1 MEVTTAVRDDA
12 VTAARGEPAGPTRL
26 LRRHRGLPG
35 GRAVVGALLVAA
47 SAVGVFAAYL
57 GTTAEPSTAYLL
69 AGRTIEPGTRFA
81 TLDDVLGAVGQA
93 PLELPPTAA
102 GRAIRAED
110 AATLVGRV
118 VVAPLARGD
127 LLSRTAFVE
136 DGGVADA
143 QTLSFSLPEA
153 DAVDGSLRPGERVDV
168 IATHGAGGES
178 FTAFVAR
185 GLPLLRVS
193 APDGTVGGPGQLT
206 LTVAVSA
213 LDDVLALSHAAATAE
228 VRVTRSTA
236 GPGDT
241 DPAPGAYRATPLPE
255 GPRPEVAGDPVFDR
269 PPGPPEHEDVDG
281 VVDGDGDED
290 EATAGWSVP

>member
-1 MEVTTAVRDDA
+1 MEVRSAVRDDA
-12 VTAARGEPAGPTRL
+12 LTAARGEPVGPARQ
-26 LRRHRGLPG
+26 LRRRRGLPG

-57 GTTAEPSTAYLL
+57 SATAAPSTAYLV

-81 TLDDVLGAVGQA
+81 SLDDVFAAVGRT
-93 PLELPPTAA
+93 PLDLPPTAA
-102 GRAIRAED
+102 GRAIRVED
-110 AATLVGRV
+110 AVTLVGRV
-118 VVAPLARGD
+118 VVSPLERGD
-127 LLSRTAFVE
+127 LLTRTAFVE

-143 QTLSFSLPEA
+143 QTLSFSVPEA
-153 DAVDGSLRPGERVDV
+153 DAVDGSLRPGERIDV
-168 IATHGAGGES
+168 IATHGSGGES

-193 APDGTVGGPGQLT
+193 APDGTVAGPGRLT

-236 GPGDT
+236 GPAAR
-241 DPAPGAYRATPLPE
+241 DPAPGAYRATPLRE
-255 GPRPEVAGDPVFDR
+255 GPQPESAGDPVV
-269 PPGPPEHEDVDG
+269 GPPVAPGGDDGQGGTTDADVD
-281 VVDGDGDED
+281 
-290 EATAGWSVP
+290 EAAPGRSVP

>member
-1 MEVTTAVRDDA
+1 MQVGTAVRDDA
-12 VTAARGEPAGPTRL
+12 LTAARGEPVGSTRQ
-26 LRRHRGLPG
+26 LRRRRGLPG

-57 GTTAEPSTAYLL
+57 SATAAPSAAYLV

-81 TLDDVLGAVGQA
+81 SLDDVLGAVGRT
-93 PLELPPTAA
+93 PLDLPPTAA
-102 GRAIRAED
+102 GRAIRVED
-110 AATLVGRV
+110 AATLIGRV
-118 VVAPLARGD
+118 VVAPLERGD
-127 LLSRTAFVE
+127 LLTRTAFVE

-143 QTLSFSLPEA
+143 QTLSFSVPEA
-153 DAVDGSLRPGERVDV
+153 DAVDGSLRPGERIDV
-168 IATHGAGGES
+168 IATHGAGSES

-236 GPGDT
+236 GPADL

-255 GPRPEVAGDPVFDR
+255 GPRPERAGDPVVD
-269 PPGPPEHEDVDG
+269 PPAGPAGDDGQGGTADADVD
-281 VVDGDGDED
+281 
-290 EATAGWSVP
+290 EAAPSWSVP